1 MAEESE
7 KEQPIIIIKKKG
19 GHGGHH
25 GGAWKVAYADFV
37 TAMMALFLVM
47 WLVSQDQIIK
57 ENVAQYFQDPIG
69 FGKGLK
75 GKGSPSILKGGE
87 SILKD
92 SKSPRLD
99 TRAITEERA
108 KEVLRQ
114 AGERITD
121 ALSYMP
127 NFEAIQDH
135 IEIDLTEE
143 GLRIELIESLSPTGD
158 SSFFFRLGKSEL
170 SATGKA
176 VIIPIAKELGKLN
189 NKIIIEGHTDA
200 RQFAYSRAYSNWELS
215 ADRANSARKFMTA
228 NGLKDKQLEGVM
240 GYAANRLKFP
250 DNPLDARNR
259 RVSILVLRDLSGYQV
274 EAMESHEIIDGKIVI
289 D

>member
-1 MAEESE
+1 MVEESE
-7 KEQPIIIIKKKG
+7 KERPIIIINKKG

-25 GGAWKVAYADFV
+25 GGAWKVAYADFI
-37 TAMMALFLVM
+37 TSMMAFFLVM

-57 ENVAQYFQDPIG
+57 DNVAQYFNDPIG

-75 GKGSPSILKGGE
+75 GKGSQSILKGGE
-87 SILKD
+87 SILKN
-92 SKSPRLD
+92 SNSAKLN

-114 AGERITD
+114 AGEKITD
-121 ALSYMP
+121 ALSGMP
-127 NFEAIQDH
+127 NFEAFQDH

-143 GLRIELIESLSPTGD
+143 GLRIELIESLSPTND
-158 SSFFFRLGKSEL
+158 SSFFFRLGESEL
-170 SATGKA
+170 SATGKE

-189 NKIIIEGHTDA
+189 NKVIIEGHTDA
-200 RQFAYSRAYSNWELS
+200 RQFAYGRIYSNWELS
-215 ADRANSARKFMTA
+215 ADRANAARKFMTA
-228 NGLKDKQLEGVM
+228 NGLKDKQIEGVM

-259 RVSILVLRDLSGYQV
+259 RVSILVLRDLSEHQI
-274 EAMESHEIIDGKIVI
+274 ESMESHEIIDGNIVV